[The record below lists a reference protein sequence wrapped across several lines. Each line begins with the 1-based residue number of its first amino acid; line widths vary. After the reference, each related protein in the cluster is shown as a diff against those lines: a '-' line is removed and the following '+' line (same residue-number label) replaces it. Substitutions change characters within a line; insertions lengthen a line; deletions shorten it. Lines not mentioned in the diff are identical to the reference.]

1 MIRPCTVYLAVV
13 ALMVTTGY
21 HHHVVSSAP
30 TTPPRENINAVIIP
44 SSSYSSSSSSPPSQ
58 LPSSSIVNSNIS
70 TSTAAAMEDVGDD
83 NNLSNSSIPNPS
95 LLRSSSSGG
104 GGSSSSSEHKSISE
118 YPLSQK
124 EQQQQ
129 QQQQQSKSS
138 SRSSGVA
145 FLYELYE
152 HEIYNPQTA
161 SWTSRRFTQ
170 SPNTGGGGRD
180 STSLDPGTCV
190 PPRNYIFDGEWKI
203 DMSSVVVVS
212 SSSSSGSGEERDG
225 FGWEY
230 YVGRYDG
237 LGRRRRR
244 WVRSLLRVVQHGGK
258 DDVGVTTRTRQNNA
272 AAAAAAATRLSS
284 SSSKKKQTKIKQ
296 KQKQQQVKNN
306 NLLRTIQE
314 QYNFKGFGWSINK
327 SVIFL
332 HSIGATLRIPLS
344 ANFDS
349 YEQYRAAPFIST
361 GIYFGYPWAIAT
373 MLNASLPIEAIQ
385 WSIAG
390 ILYKIH
396 WGMAVTSASIR
407 LCIDVVIYVILWPW
421 RLWSKLLKAMTKVI
435 ESSRVLTTRQQQKQH
450 VDPSKAAE
458 LIVNDTDGRTI
469 VSIETHIELNNNNSS
484 LDNEVGEDDNSETVV
499 SVVDSP
505 RGGGGGG
512 GGGGE
517 SGRRRDAF
525 DVVTSEKMVPFFR
538 KEHRTIL
545 GHEVPPYHR
554 STTIEYSSTI
564 QERLGVSMS
573 WRLSRNRGYEYRCNF
588 FFSCMPTRTFWK
600 QLEEE
605 RKRRLE
611 SFVVRRKNEKVSAMT
626 PLDVTTTDDKIG
638 TINIDSSRYIQNIRS
653 ILPSFLT
660 EHYSAVGIS
669 TGWPLPMEPY
679 YALSLVLSMSGFYYG
694 WLMDYVRSI
703 VLPSCSS
710 RGSCDEKDKKL
721 GSTTDNISSSGK
733 IVSSMLKK
741 KNLPLDDE
749 DDDNMIEI
757 AENDDDSTSI
767 GSKKA
772 KAK

>member
-1 MIRPCTVYLAVV
+1 
-13 ALMVTTGY
+13 
-21 HHHVVSSAP
+21 
-30 TTPPRENINAVIIP
+30 
-44 SSSYSSSSSSPPSQ
+44 
-58 LPSSSIVNSNIS
+58 
-70 TSTAAAMEDVGDD
+70 MEDVGDD

-95 LLRSSSSGG
+95 LLRGSGG
-104 GGSSSSSEHKSISE
+104 GGSSSSSSSSSEHESISE
-118 YPLSQK
+118 YPLSPQK

-129 QQQQQSKSS
+129 HQQQQSKS
-138 SRSSGVA
+138 RSSGFA

-152 HEIYNPQTA
+152 HEIYNPQTN

-203 DMSSVVVVS
+203 EMSSSVVVS
-212 SSSSSGSGEERDG
+212 SSTSSSSGEERDG

-244 WVRSLLRVVQHGGK
+244 WVRSLLRVQQHGGK

-272 AAAAAAATRLSS
+272 AAAAAAAAAATRLSS
-284 SSSKKKQTKIKQ
+284 SSSKTKQTKIKQ
-296 KQKQQQVKNN
+296 KQQQQVKNN

-390 ILYKIH
+390 ILYKIQ

-407 LCIDVVIYVILWPW
+407 LCIDVVLYVFLWPW
-421 RLWSKLLKAMTKVI
+421 RLWSTVLKAMTKVI

-469 VSIETHIELNNNNSS
+469 VSIETHIELNNNNNNSS
-484 LDNEVGEDDNSETVV
+484 LNNEVEEDDNSETVV

-512 GGGGE
+512 GGE
-517 SGRRRDAF
+517 SGRRRDTF

-626 PLDVTTTDDKIG
+626 PLDVTPTDDEIG
-638 TINIDSSRYIQNIRS
+638 TINKDSSRYIQNIRS

-660 EHYSAVGIS
+660 EHYSAVGLS

-679 YALSLVLSMSGFYYG
+679 YALSLVLSLSGFYYG
-694 WLMDYVRSI
+694 WLMDCVRSI
-703 VLPSCSS
+703 VLPS
-710 RGSCDEKDKKL
+710 RRGGSCDEKDKKL

-749 DDDNMIEI
+749 DDDNVIEI

>member
-1 MIRPCTVYLAVV
+1 MMIRQCTIYLAVV
-13 ALMVTTGY
+13 AVIVTTRY
-21 HHHVVSSAP
+21 HHVSSTP
-30 TTPPRENINAVIIP
+30 TTPPRENFNAVFP
-44 SSSYSSSSSSPPSQ
+44 SSSSPPSQ
-58 LPSSSIVNSNIS
+58 LPSSSIANSNSSSSTTTIS
-70 TSTAAAMEDVGDD
+70 MNDVGDD
-83 NNLSNSSIPNPS
+83 NNLIKSSFPNPS
-95 LLRSSSSGG
+95 ALIRN
-104 GGSSSSSEHKSISE
+104 SEHKSISE
-118 YPLSQK
+118 YPLSS
-124 EQQQQ
+124 Q
-129 QQQQQSKSS
+129 QQQQQSTSLSS
-138 SRSSGVA
+138 AVT

-152 HEIYNPQTA
+152 HEIYNPQTN

-170 SPNTGGGGRD
+170 SAITGGGGRD
-180 STSLDPGTCV
+180 STSLDPSICS
-190 PPRNYIFDGEWKI
+190 PPRNFIFDGEWKI
-203 DMSSVVVVS
+203 DMGVNSTS
-212 SSSSSGSGEERDG
+212 DG

-244 WVRSLLRVVQHGGK
+244 WVRSLLRVHRGK
-258 DDVGVTTRTRQNNA
+258 TDGVTIQQNSA
-272 AAAAAAATRLSS
+272 AASASTRLSS
-284 SSSKKKQTKIKQ
+284 SSNSSWKKKQTKM
-296 KQKQQQVKNN
+296 KQKQQQSKNDN
-306 NLLRTIQE
+306 SLLRTVQE

-327 SVIFL
+327 SLIFL

-361 GIYFGYPWAIAT
+361 GIYFGYPWALAT

-390 ILYKIH
+390 ILYKIQ
-396 WGMAVTSASIR
+396 WGMAVASAMAR
-407 LCIDVVIYVILWPW
+407 LCSEVVLYVILWPW
-421 RLWSKLLKAMTKVI
+421 RLWSTLLNAMTKVI
-435 ESSRVLTTRQQQKQH
+435 ESSRVHTRLQQQKQH

-458 LIVNDTDGRTI
+458 LIANDTYGGTV
-469 VSIETHIELNNNNSS
+469 VSIETHIEVNNNNNNNSS
-484 LDNEVGEDDNSETVV
+484 SDNDKVEGNPVTAV
-499 SVVDSP
+499 SVVDGP
-505 RGGGGGG
+505 RGG

-517 SGRRRDAF
+517 SGRRDTIS
-525 DVVTSEKMVPFFR
+525 DGVKSDIVSPFFR
-538 KEHRTIL
+538 KVHRTIL

-605 RKRRLE
+605 RKQRLE
-611 SFVVRRKNEKVSAMT
+611 SLLLRRKNEKVSAMT
-626 PLDVTTTDDKIG
+626 RLDVTTDDKIG
-638 TINIDSSRYIQNIRS
+638 TTKLDSSRYLQNIRS

-660 EHYSAVGIS
+660 EHYSAVGLS

-694 WLMDYVRSI
+694 WLMDYVRLI
-703 VLPSCSS
+703 LLPS
-710 RGSCDEKDKKL
+710 RNIGSFDEKDKKP
-721 GSTTDNISSSGK
+721 GSTADSASSSSK

-741 KNLPLDDE
+741 KNLPLDDD
-749 DDDNMIEI
+749 DDDNVVKV
-757 AENDDDSTSI
+757 AEKDDDTSI